1 MQLSFKKTLEG
12 EISVRLKAETQYDE
26 FSYSKMIKR
35 IYDDKEIKDSEMLGD
50 FTEREIISIKEL
62 TDELRKAAGEVD
74 DVTSLK
80 GSLTE

>member
-1 MQLSFKKTLEG
+1 MQLSFKKSSEG
-12 EISVRLKAETQYDE
+12 EISVCLKSETQYDE

-50 FTEREIISIKEL
+50 FTEREILSIKEL

-74 DVTSLK
+74 DVTSL
-80 GSLTE
+80 